1 MRKTI
6 KCSKCKGKMELGFI
20 GDSRTD
26 LQIVDKQKW
35 GTGLKW
41 GWWGLKNNKEVKTY
55 RCSKCGYLESYAE

>member
-1 MRKTI
+1 LK
-6 KCSKCKGKMELGFI
+6 
-20 GDSRTD
+20 
-26 LQIVDKQKW
+26 IVDKQKW